1 MKTAY
6 TLLITQEFVVFN
18 LAHGPHTYLWKELHV
33 GNMSDGDEQ
42 QSLSQSIKGRL
53 QEGVQN
59 SVFKDKGLLD
69 PDTVIDEDRIVGR
82 DQQLDDIITYLRPAL
97 QGNRPPNMLL
107 YGPSGTGKS
116 LIINAVCQQV
126 QELANAQGDRFGV
139 IRVNCQ
145 TIKSH
150 DRAVY
155 RLVESAAIG
164 VGVDPGVPESGVST
178 DQKLNRF
185 YEILSENFDS
195 VIIILDEVD
204 LLVGRQRD
212 PNDEP
217 AYSKLLYQLS
227 RASQLGRIEGDV
239 SVAALTNDPRFMEN
253 LDGRAESSFNPQ
265 DIVFPDYDANQ
276 LQAILGRRRDAYR
289 DDVLE
294 DGIIPLSSAYAA
306 QDHGDARK
314 AIDLF
319 RKAGEIA
326 DRQGE
331 DRVREEHVRGAQ
343 KEAERDRT
351 LTQMQG
357 LSTQKKLSLYATAI
371 VPVYSQ
377 RNLNAVPSTVAYR
390 VYQYIT
396 DILDT
401 DEKSR
406 DSYLRY
412 MSEAE
417 TYNFVTSDKRGRGY
431 GSGVHKEYTF
441 VDDPEV
447 VAETL
452 QSDIRLEEIEND
464 EDLIRSVVNAQID
477 DFFDGR

>member
-1 MKTAY
+1 MA
-6 TLLITQEFVVFN
+6 
-18 LAHGPHTYLWKELHV
+18 
-33 GNMSDGDEQ
+33 DGDDQ
-42 QSLSQSIKGRL
+42 QFFSQSIKGRL

-59 SVFKDKGLLD
+59 SVFRNKGLLD
-69 PDTVIDEDRIVGR
+69 PDAVIDEDRIVGR
-82 DQQLDDIITYLRPAL
+82 DDQLEDIITYLRPAL

-116 LIINAVCQQV
+116 LIVNAVCQQV
-126 QELANAQGDRFGV
+126 LELANSQGDRFGV
-139 IRVNCQ
+139 IKVNCQ

-155 RLVESAAIG
+155 RLVKNAAEEAG
-164 VGVDPGVPESGVST
+164 VNVGVPESGIST
-178 DQKLNRF
+178 DQKLDRF
-185 YEILSENFDS
+185 YEILSNNFDS

-204 LLVGRQRD
+204 LLIGRQRD
-212 PNDEP
+212 ANDEP

-227 RASQLGRIEGDV
+227 RASQLGRIEGHV
-239 SVAALTNDPRFMEN
+239 SVAALTNDPRFMED

-265 DIVFPDYDANQ
+265 DIIFPDYDANQ
-276 LQAILGRRRDAYR
+276 LQAILEHRRDAYQ
-289 DDVLE
+289 DDALE
-294 DGIIPLSSAYAA
+294 DGIIPLSAAFAA

-326 DRQGE
+326 DRGGKNT
-331 DRVREEHVRGAQ
+331 VREEHVRGAQ

-371 VPVYSQ
+371 VPVCSE
-377 RNLNAVPSTVAYR
+377 RNLDAVPSTVAYR
-390 VYQYIT
+390 VYQYLT
-396 DILDT
+396 DLLDAE
-401 DEKSR
+401 EKSR

-412 MSEAE
+412 MNEAE
-417 TYNFVTSDKRGRGY
+417 TYNFVTSEKRGRGY

-447 VAETL
+447 VTETL
-452 QSDIRLEEIEND
+452 QTDVRLEDAEHDEN
-464 EDLIRSVVNAQID
+464 LVKSVVDAQID
-477 DFFDGR
+477 DFFDGN

>member
-1 MKTAY
+1 M
-6 TLLITQEFVVFN
+6 
-18 LAHGPHTYLWKELHV
+18 V
-33 GNMSDGDEQ
+33 GGDRQ
-42 QSLSQSIKGRL
+42 GSLSKSIKGRL
-53 QEGVQN
+53 REGVQN
-59 SVFKDKGLLD
+59 TVFRDKGLLD
-69 PDTVIDEDRIVGR
+69 PDVVIDEDRIVGR

-116 LIINAVCQQV
+116 LIINAVCEQLD
-126 QELANAQGDRFGV
+126 ELATMQGDRFGV
-139 IRVNCQ
+139 IRINCQ

-155 RLVESAAIG
+155 RLVESAAVKSG
-164 VGVDPGVPESGVST
+164 VNTGVPESGVST
-178 DQKLNRF
+178 DQKLRRF
-185 YEILSENFDS
+185 YEIVNTNFDS

-227 RASQLGRIEGDV
+227 RASQLGRIEGNV
-239 SVAALTNDPRFMEN
+239 SVAALTNDPRFMED

-265 DIVFPDYDANQ
+265 DVVFPDYDANQ
-276 LQAILGRRRDAYR
+276 LQAILERRRDAYR
-289 DDVLE
+289 QDVLDE
-294 DGIIPLSSAYAA
+294 GIIPLSSAFAA

-326 DRQGE
+326 DREGE
-331 DRVREEHVRGAQ
+331 DTVRETHVRGAQ
-343 KEAERDRT
+343 NEAERDRT

-357 LSTQKKLSLYATAI
+357 LSTQKKLSLYATAT
-371 VPVYSQ
+371 VHVYAERSVD
-377 RNLNAVPSTVAYR
+377 AVPSTVAYR

-396 DILDT
+396 DLLDV
-401 DEKSR
+401 DKKSR

-412 MSEAE
+412 LSEAE
-417 TYNFVTSDKRGRGY
+417 TYNFVTSEKRGRGY
-431 GSGVHKEYTF
+431 GSGVHKEYSF

-452 QSDIRLEEIEND
+452 CQDLRLDETDGVEE
-464 EDLIRSVVNAQID
+464 LVRSVVRAQVRE
-477 DFFDGR
+477 FFDSS

>member
-1 MKTAY
+1 MA
-6 TLLITQEFVVFN
+6 
-18 LAHGPHTYLWKELHV
+18 
-33 GNMSDGDEQ
+33 DGDEQ
-42 QSLSQSIKGRL
+42 RSLSESIKGRL
-53 QEGVQN
+53 QEGTQN
-59 SVFKDKGLLD
+59 SVFRDRGLLD
-69 PDTVIDEDRIVGR
+69 PDAVIDEDRIVGR
-82 DQQLDDIITYLRPAL
+82 DQQLDDIITYLRPTL

-116 LIINAVCQQV
+116 LIINAVCEQV
-126 QELANAQGDRFGV
+126 AELAESQDDRFGV
-139 IRVNCQ
+139 VTINCQ

-155 RLVESAAIG
+155 RLVENAAVKAG
-164 VGVDPGVPESGVST
+164 VEDGVPESGIST
-178 DQKLNRF
+178 DQKLGRF
-185 YEILSENFDS
+185 YEILSDHFDS

-204 LLVGRQRD
+204 LLVGRRRD

-227 RASQLGRIEGDV
+227 RASQLGRIDGHV
-239 SVAALTNDPRFMEN
+239 SVAALTNDPRFMED

-265 DIVFPDYDANQ
+265 DVVFSDYDANQ
-276 LQAILGRRRDAYR
+276 LQAILERRQDAYQ

-294 DGIIPLSSAYAA
+294 DGIIPLSSAFAA

-326 DRQGE
+326 DRQDE
-331 DRVREEHVRGAQ
+331 RSVREEHVRAAQ

-371 VPVYSQ
+371 VPVYSN
-377 RNLNAVPSTVAYR
+377 RNLSAVPSTVAYR

-396 DILDT
+396 DVVDS

-412 MSEAE
+412 MTEAE
-417 TYNFVTSDKRGRGY
+417 TYNFVTSEKRGRGY

-441 VDDPEV
+441 IDDPEV

-452 QSDIRLEEIEND
+452 QEDFHLEEVEHD
-464 EDLIRSVVNAQID
+464 EDLIASVVNAQIE
-477 DFFDGR
+477 DFFEG

>member
-1 MKTAY
+1 MA
-6 TLLITQEFVVFN
+6 
-18 LAHGPHTYLWKELHV
+18 
-33 GNMSDGDEQ
+33 DGDEQ
-42 QSLSQSIKGRL
+42 RSLSESIKGRL
-53 QEGVQN
+53 QEGTQN
-59 SVFKDKGLLD
+59 SVFRDRGLLD
-69 PDTVIDEDRIVGR
+69 PDAVIDEDRIVGR
-82 DQQLDDIITYLRPAL
+82 DQQLDNIITYLRPTL

-116 LIINAVCQQV
+116 LIINAVCEQV
-126 QELANAQGDRFGV
+126 AELAESQDDRFGV
-139 IRVNCQ
+139 VTINCQ

-155 RLVESAAIG
+155 RLVENAAVKAG
-164 VGVDPGVPESGVST
+164 VEDGVPESGIST
-178 DQKLNRF
+178 DQKLGRF
-185 YEILSENFDS
+185 YEILSDHFDS

-204 LLVGRQRD
+204 LLVGRRRD

-227 RASQLGRIEGDV
+227 RASQLGRIDGHV
-239 SVAALTNDPRFMEN
+239 SVAALTNDPRFMED

-265 DIVFPDYDANQ
+265 DVVFSDYDANQ
-276 LQAILGRRRDAYR
+276 LQAILERRQDAYQ

-294 DGIIPLSSAYAA
+294 DGIIPLSSAFAA

-326 DRQGE
+326 DRQDE
-331 DRVREEHVRGAQ
+331 RSVREEHVRAAQ

-371 VPVYSQ
+371 VPVYSN
-377 RNLNAVPSTVAYR
+377 RNLSAVPSTVAYR

-396 DILDT
+396 DVVDS

-412 MSEAE
+412 MTEAE
-417 TYNFVTSDKRGRGY
+417 TYNFVTSEKRGRGY

-441 VDDPEV
+441 IDDPEV

-452 QSDIRLEEIEND
+452 QEDFHLEEVEHD
-464 EDLIRSVVNAQID
+464 EDLIASVVNAQIE
-477 DFFDGR
+477 DFFEG

>member
-1 MKTAY
+1 MA
-6 TLLITQEFVVFN
+6 
-18 LAHGPHTYLWKELHV
+18 
-33 GNMSDGDEQ
+33 DGDDH

-59 SVFKDKGLLD
+59 SVFRDKGLLD

-82 DQQLDDIITYLRPAL
+82 DDQLDDIITYLRPAL

-126 QELANAQGDRFGV
+126 LELANSQGDRFGV
-139 IRVNCQ
+139 IKVNCQ

-155 RLVESAAIG
+155 RLVKNAAEEAG
-164 VGVDPGVPESGVST
+164 VDVGVPQSGIST

-185 YEILSENFDS
+185 YEILSHYFDS

-227 RASQLGRIEGDV
+227 RASQLGRIEGHV
-239 SVAALTNDPRFMEN
+239 SVAALTNDPRFMKD

-265 DIVFPDYDANQ
+265 DVVFSDYDANQ
-276 LQAILGRRRDAYR
+276 LQAILERRRDAYQ

-294 DGIIPLSSAYAA
+294 DGIIPLSSAFAA

-326 DRQGE
+326 DRKG
-331 DRVREEHVRGAQ
+331 DDTVREEHVRDAQ

-390 VYQYIT
+390 VYQYLT
-396 DILDT
+396 DLLDA

-447 VAETL
+447 VADTL
-452 QSDIRLEEIEND
+452 RVDIRLEEAEH
-464 EDLIRSVVNAQID
+464 EEVLIKSVVNAQID
-477 DFFDGR
+477 DFFDDN

>member
-1 MKTAY
+1 MA
-6 TLLITQEFVVFN
+6 
-18 LAHGPHTYLWKELHV
+18 
-33 GNMSDGDEQ
+33 DGDEQ
-42 QSLSQSIKGRL
+42 RPQPQSSGHMADGDDQRPQSQSIKGRL

-59 SVFKDKGLLD
+59 SVFREKRLLD
-69 PDTVIDEDRIVGR
+69 PKAVINENRIVGR

-116 LIINAVCQQV
+116 LIINAVCEKLV
-126 QELANAQGDRFGV
+126 ELADAQKERFSV
-139 IRVNCQ
+139 VNINCQ

-150 DRAVY
+150 DRAVF
-155 RLVESAAIG
+155 RLVENAAAEAG
-164 VGVDPGVPESGVST
+164 TEPGVPENGVST
-178 DQKLNRF
+178 DRKLSRF
-185 YEILSENFDS
+185 YEILSNHFDS
-195 VIIILDEVD
+195 IIIILDEVD
-204 LLVGRQRD
+204 LLVGRQRK
-212 PNDEP
+212 PNEEP

-265 DIVFPDYDANQ
+265 DVVFSDYDAGQ
-276 LQAILGRRRDAYR
+276 LDAILEHRRDAYR
-289 DDVLE
+289 DGVLE
-294 DGIIPLSSAYAA
+294 EGAISLSSALAA

-326 DRQGE
+326 DRRGE
-331 DRVREEHVRGAQ
+331 ATVREQHVRDAQ
-343 KEAERDRT
+343 NEAERDRT

-357 LSTQKKLSLYATAI
+357 LTSQKKISLYANAI
-371 VPVYSQ
+371 VPLYSN
-377 RNLNAVPSTVAYR
+377 RELDAIPSTVAYQ
-390 VYQYIT
+390 VYQFLT
-396 DILDT
+396 EILNIA
-401 DEKSR
+401 EKSR
-406 DSYLRY
+406 DSFLRY

-417 TYNFVTSDKRGRGY
+417 TYNFVTSEKRGRGY

-452 QSDIRLEEIEND
+452 QEDVHLDEINNNEE
-464 EDLIRSVVNAQID
+464 LLKSVVNAQID
-477 DFFDGR
+477 DFFEGK

>member
-1 MKTAY
+1 MTTDDDSH
-6 TLLITQEFVVFN
+6 TL
-18 LAHGPHTYLWKELHV
+18 
-33 GNMSDGDEQ
+33 SR
-42 QSLSQSIKGRL
+42 SIKSRL
-53 QEGVQN
+53 QEGKQS
-59 SVFKDKGLLD
+59 SVFREKALLD
-69 PDTVIDEDRIVGR
+69 PDVVIDEDRIVGR
-82 DQQLDDIITYLRPAL
+82 DKQLDDTITYLRPTL

-116 LIINAVCQQV
+116 LIINAVCEQV
-126 QELANAQGDRFGV
+126 AELAKAQESRFGLV
-139 IRVNCQ
+139 QINCQ

-155 RLVESAAIG
+155 RLVENAAAEAG
-164 VGVDPGVPESGVST
+164 VEVGVPQSGVST
-178 DQKLNRF
+178 DRKLGQL
-185 YEILSENFDS
+185 YEILNDQFDA

-204 LLVGRQRD
+204 LLVGHQRT
-212 PNDEP
+212 PNNEP

-227 RASQLGRIEGDV
+227 RASQLGRIEGHV
-239 SVAALTNDPRFMEN
+239 SVAALTNDPRFMDD

-276 LQAILGRRRDAYR
+276 LRSILKRRGDAYQ
-289 DDVLE
+289 DGVLE
-294 DGIIPLSSAYAA
+294 DEIIPLSAALAA

-326 DRQGE
+326 DRRSE
-331 DRVREEHVRGAQ
+331 ESVREEHVRDAQ
-343 KEAERDRT
+343 QEAERDRT

-357 LSTQKKLSLYATAI
+357 LSAQKKLSLYATAV
-371 VPVYSQ
+371 VPVYA
-377 RNLNAVPSTVAYR
+377 RRDLNAVPTTVAYR
-390 VYQYIT
+390 VYRYIT
-396 DILDT
+396 DIIDV
-401 DEKSR
+401 DAKSR

-417 TYNFVTSDKRGRGY
+417 TYNFVSSEKRGRGY

-447 VAETL
+447 VADTL
-452 QSDIRLEEIEND
+452 RTDVRLESLD
-464 EDLIRSVVNAQID
+464 EDEVLITSVVNAQID
-477 DFFDGR
+477 DFFQSG

>member
-1 MKTAY
+1 MYDAA
-6 TLLITQEFVVFN
+6 LSDRM
-18 LAHGPHTYLWKELHV
+18 A
-33 GNMSDGDEQ
+33 DGDEQ
-42 QSLSQSIKGRL
+42 RSLSQSIKGRL
-53 QEGVQN
+53 QQGAQN
-59 SVFKDKGLLD
+59 SVFREKGLLD

-82 DQQLDDIITYLRPAL
+82 DRQLDDIITYLRPTL

-116 LIINAVCQQV
+116 LIINAVCEQV
-126 QELANAQGDRFGV
+126 VELAAAQDDRFGV
-139 IRVNCQ
+139 VNINCQ

-155 RLVESAAIG
+155 RLVENAASEAG
-164 VGVDPGVPESGVST
+164 VAADVPQSGIST
-178 DQKLNRF
+178 DQKLRRF
-185 YEILSENFDS
+185 YEILNECFDS

-212 PNDEP
+212 PTDEP

-227 RASQLGRIEGDV
+227 RASQLGRIEGHV
-239 SVAALTNDPRFMEN
+239 SVAALTNDPRFMEE

-265 DIVFPDYDANQ
+265 DVVFSDYDANQ
-276 LQAILGRRRDAYR
+276 LQAILERRQDAYQE
-289 DDVLE
+289 DVLE
-294 DGIIPLSSAYAA
+294 EGIIPLSSAFAA

-326 DRQGE
+326 DRRGE
-331 DRVREEHVRGAQ
+331 APVREEHVRDAQ
-343 KEAERDRT
+343 QEAERDRT

-371 VPVYSQ
+371 VHVYSE
-377 RNLNAVPSTVAYR
+377 RTLGAVPSTVAYR
-390 VYQYIT
+390 VYQYVT
-396 DILDT
+396 ELLDAE
-401 DEKSR
+401 EKSR

-412 MSEAE
+412 MNEAE
-417 TYNFVTSDKRGRGY
+417 TYNFVVSEKRGRGY

-452 QSDIRLEEIEND
+452 REDVRLAEIERD
-464 EDLIRSVVNAQID
+464 GELVQSVVNAQVEE
-477 DFFDGR
+477 FFDSR

>member
-1 MKTAY
+1 MA
-6 TLLITQEFVVFN
+6 
-18 LAHGPHTYLWKELHV
+18 
-33 GNMSDGDEQ
+33 DGDDQ
-42 QSLSQSIKGRL
+42 QSISQSIKGRL

-59 SVFKDKGLLD
+59 SVFRDKGLLD
-69 PDTVIDEDRIVGR
+69 PDAVIDEDRIVGR
-82 DQQLDDIITYLRPAL
+82 DDQLDDIITYLRPAL

-126 QELANAQGDRFGV
+126 LELANSQGDRFGV
-139 IRVNCQ
+139 IKINCQ

-155 RLVESAAIG
+155 RLVKNAAHEADVE
-164 VGVDPGVPESGVST
+164 VGVPQSGIST

-185 YEILSENFDS
+185 YEILSNNFDS

-212 PNDEP
+212 PNAEP

-227 RASQLGRIEGDV
+227 RASQLGRIEGHV
-239 SVAALTNDPRFMEN
+239 SVAALTNDPRFMED

-276 LQAILGRRRDAYR
+276 LQAILERRRDAYQ
-289 DDVLE
+289 DNVLE
-294 DGIIPLSSAYAA
+294 DGIIPLSAAFAA

-326 DRQGE
+326 DRESEGT
-331 DRVREEHVRGAQ
+331 VREEHVRGAQ

-371 VPVYSQ
+371 VPVHSQ

-390 VYQYIT
+390 VYQYLT
-396 DILDT
+396 DLLDA

-417 TYNFVTSDKRGRGY
+417 TYNFVTSEKRGRGY

-441 VDDPEV
+441 IDDPEV

-452 QSDIRLEEIEND
+452 QSDIRLEEGEH
-464 EDLIRSVVNAQID
+464 EEELIKPVVNAQIE
-477 DFFDGR
+477 DFFEGN

>member
-1 MKTAY
+1 M
-6 TLLITQEFVVFN
+6 L
-18 LAHGPHTYLWKELHV
+18 
-33 GNMSDGDEQ
+33 DGDDQ

-59 SVFKDKGLLD
+59 SVFRDKGLLD
-69 PDTVIDEDRIVGR
+69 PDAVIDEDRIVGR
-82 DQQLDDIITYLRPAL
+82 DEQLDDIITYLRPAV

-116 LIINAVCQQV
+116 LIVNAVRQQV
-126 QELANAQGDRFGV
+126 LELAEAQGDRFGV
-139 IRVNCQ
+139 IKINCQ

-155 RLVESAAIG
+155 RLAKNAADEAGVE
-164 VGVDPGVPESGVST
+164 VGVPQSGIST

-185 YEILSENFDS
+185 YEVLSNNFDS

-227 RASQLGRIEGDV
+227 RASQLGRIEGHV
-239 SVAALTNDPRFMEN
+239 SVAALTNDPRFMED

-265 DIVFPDYDANQ
+265 DIVFPDYDADQ
-276 LQAILGRRRDAYR
+276 LQSILERRRDAYQ

-294 DGIIPLSSAYAA
+294 NGIIPLSSAFAA

-326 DRQGE
+326 DREGT
-331 DRVREEHVRGAQ
+331 DTVREAHVRDAQ

-377 RNLNAVPSTVAYR
+377 RTLNAVPSTVAYR
-390 VYQYIT
+390 VYQYLT
-396 DILDT
+396 QLLDA

-412 MSEAE
+412 LSEAE
-417 TYNFVTSDKRGRGY
+417 TYNFVTSEKRGRGY

-452 QSDIRLEEIEND
+452 QTDIRVEEAEHE
-464 EDLIRSVVNAQID
+464 EDLIKSVVNAQID
-477 DFFDGR
+477 DFFDEN

>member
-1 MKTAY
+1 MA
-6 TLLITQEFVVFN
+6 
-18 LAHGPHTYLWKELHV
+18 
-33 GNMSDGDEQ
+33 DGDDQ

-59 SVFKDKGLLD
+59 SVFQDKGLLD
-69 PDTVIDEDRIVGR
+69 PDAVIDEDRIVGR
-82 DQQLDDIITYLRPAL
+82 DDQLDDIITYVRPAL

-126 QELANAQGDRFGV
+126 LELANSQGDRFGV
-139 IRVNCQ
+139 IKINCQ

-155 RLVESAAIG
+155 RLAKNAAHEA
-164 VGVDPGVPESGVST
+164 GVDVGIPQSGIST

-185 YEILSENFDS
+185 YEILSNNFDS

-227 RASQLGRIEGDV
+227 RASQLGRIEGHV
-239 SVAALTNDPRFMEN
+239 SVAALTNDPRFMED

-265 DIVFPDYDANQ
+265 DVVFPDYDANQ
-276 LQAILGRRRDAYR
+276 LQSILERRRDAYQ

-294 DGIIPLSSAYAA
+294 DGIIPLSAAFAA

-326 DRQGE
+326 DRGGE
-331 DRVREEHVRGAQ
+331 DTIREEHVRDAQ
-343 KEAERDRT
+343 EEAERDRT

-371 VPVYSQ
+371 VPVHSK

-390 VYQYIT
+390 VYQYLT
-396 DILDT
+396 DLLDA

-417 TYNFVTSDKRGRGY
+417 TYNFVTSEKRGRGY

-447 VAETL
+447 VAETF
-452 QSDIRLEEIEND
+452 QADIRLEEVEHD
-464 EDLIRSVVNAQID
+464 EDLIRSVVNAQIE
-477 DFFDGR
+477 DFFEGN

>member
-1 MKTAY
+1 
-6 TLLITQEFVVFN
+6 
-18 LAHGPHTYLWKELHV
+18 
-33 GNMSDGDEQ
+33 
-42 QSLSQSIKGRL
+42 
-53 QEGVQN
+53 
-59 SVFKDKGLLD
+59 
-69 PDTVIDEDRIVGR
+69 
-82 DQQLDDIITYLRPAL
+82 
-97 QGNRPPNMLL
+97 
-107 YGPSGTGKS
+107 
-116 LIINAVCQQV
+116 
-126 QELANAQGDRFGV
+126 
-139 IRVNCQ
+139 
-145 TIKSH
+145 
-150 DRAVY
+150 
-155 RLVESAAIG
+155 
-164 VGVDPGVPESGVST
+164 VST

-185 YEILSENFDS
+185 YDILNENFDS

-227 RASQLGRIEGDV
+227 RASQLGRIDV
-239 SVAALTNDPRFMEN
+239 QISVAALTNDPRFMEE

-265 DIVFPDYDANQ
+265 DVVFPDYDANQ
-276 LQAILGRRRDAYR
+276 LQSILERRRDAYQ
-289 DDVLE
+289 DGVLE
-294 DGIIPLSSAYAA
+294 EGIIPLSAAFAA

-326 DRQGE
+326 DRRSE
-331 DRVREEHVRGAQ
+331 DSVREEHVRDAQ
-343 KEAERDRT
+343 EEAERDRT

-371 VPVYSQ
+371 VPVHAR

-390 VYQYIT
+390 VYQYLT
-396 DILDT
+396 DVLDA

-417 TYNFVTSDKRGRGY
+417 TYNFVTSEKRGRGY

-452 QSDIRLEEIEND
+452 RADIRLEEADHEGDMIK
-464 EDLIRSVVNAQID
+464 SVVNAQID
-477 DFFDGR
+477 DFLDSN

>member
-1 MKTAY
+1 MA
-6 TLLITQEFVVFN
+6 
-18 LAHGPHTYLWKELHV
+18 
-33 GNMSDGDEQ
+33 DGDDQ

-59 SVFKDKGLLD
+59 SVFRDKGLLD
-69 PDTVIDEDRIVGR
+69 PDAVIDEDRIVGR
-82 DQQLDDIITYLRPAL
+82 DDQLDDIITYLRPAL

-126 QELANAQGDRFGV
+126 LELATSQGDRFGV
-139 IRVNCQ
+139 IRINCQ

-155 RLVESAAIG
+155 RLAKNAANEAGVDIG
-164 VGVDPGVPESGVST
+164 VPASGIST
-178 DQKLNRF
+178 DQKLDRF
-185 YEILSENFDS
+185 YEILSNHFDS
-195 VIIILDEVD
+195 AIIILDEVD

-227 RASQLGRIEGDV
+227 RASQLGRIEGHV
-239 SVAALTNDPRFMEN
+239 SVAALTNDPRFMED

-265 DIVFPDYDANQ
+265 DVVFPDYDANQ
-276 LQAILGRRRDAYR
+276 LQAILERRCDAYQ
-289 DDVLE
+289 DDVLA
-294 DGIIPLSSAYAA
+294 DGIIPLSAAFAA

-326 DRQGE
+326 DRRGH
-331 DRVREEHVRGAQ
+331 DIVRETHVRDAQ
-343 KEAERDRT
+343 QEAERDRT

-371 VPVYSQ
+371 VPVHAD

-390 VYQYIT
+390 VYQYLT
-396 DILDT
+396 DLLDA

-412 MSEAE
+412 MNEAE
-417 TYNFVTSDKRGRGY
+417 TYNFVTSEKRGRGY

-452 QSDIRLEEIEND
+452 ETDFRLEEAED
-464 EDLIRSVVNAQID
+464 EETLVKSVVNAQIA
-477 DFFDGR
+477 DFFEGD

>member
-1 MKTAY
+1 MT
-6 TLLITQEFVVFN
+6 
-18 LAHGPHTYLWKELHV
+18 
-33 GNMSDGDEQ
+33 DGDDRH
-42 QSLSQSIKGRL
+42 SLSESIKGRL
-53 QEGVQN
+53 QDGVQQ
-59 SVFKDKGLLD
+59 SVFRERGLLD
-69 PDTVIDEDRIVGR
+69 PDAVIDEDRIVGR
-82 DQQLDDIITYLRPAL
+82 DQQLEDIITYLRPAL

-116 LIINAVCQQV
+116 LIINAVCEQV
-126 QELANAQGDRFGV
+126 VELAEAQGDRFGV
-139 IRVNCQ
+139 IQINCQ

-150 DRAVY
+150 DRVVY
-155 RLVESAAIG
+155 RLVENTATTAG
-164 VGVDPGVPESGVST
+164 VEVGVPESGVST
-178 DQKLNRF
+178 DRKLNRL
-185 YEILSENFDS
+185 YQLLSEEFDS

-227 RASQLGRIEGDV
+227 RASQLGRIDGHV
-239 SVAALTNDPRFMEN
+239 SVAALTNDPRFMED

-265 DIVFPDYDANQ
+265 DVVFSDYDANQ
-276 LQAILGRRRDAYR
+276 LQAILDRRRDAYQ
-289 DDVLE
+289 DGVLE
-294 DGIIPLSSAYAA
+294 AGIIPLSAAFAA

-326 DRQGE
+326 NRRGE
-331 DRVREEHVRGAQ
+331 ETVLEDHVRDAQ
-343 KEAERDRT
+343 REAERDRT

-371 VPVYSQ
+371 VPVHAERS
-377 RNLNAVPSTVAYR
+377 LNAIPSTVAYR
-390 VYQYIT
+390 VYQYLT
-396 DILDT
+396 ERLDA
-401 DEKSR
+401 DKKSR

-412 MSEAE
+412 MTEAE
-417 TYNFVTSDKRGRGY
+417 TYNFITSEKRGRGY

-441 VDDPEV
+441 VDDPAV

-452 QSDIRLEEIEND
+452 QTDFRLEEID
-464 EDLIRSVVNAQID
+464 EADELIQSVVNAQID
-477 DFFDGR
+477 EFFDEA

>member
-1 MKTAY
+1 
-6 TLLITQEFVVFN
+6 
-18 LAHGPHTYLWKELHV
+18 
-33 GNMSDGDEQ
+33 MSDEEGIPDGDQQ
-42 QSLSQSIKGRL
+42 QSLSDSIKGRL
-53 QEGVQN
+53 QTGAQN
-59 SVFKDKGLLD
+59 SVFKNKGLLD
-69 PDTVIDEDRIVGR
+69 PDTVINEDRIVGR
-82 DQQLDDIITYLRPAL
+82 DQQLDDIITYLRPTL
-97 QGNRPPNMLL
+97 NGNRPPNMLL

-116 LIINAVCQQV
+116 LITNAVCEQV
-126 QELANAQGDRFGV
+126 EELAQTQGDHFGV
-139 IRVNCQ
+139 VNVNCQ

-155 RLVESAAIG
+155 RLVESAAAKAG
-164 VGVDPGVPESGVST
+164 VTLGVPESGVST
-178 DQKLNRF
+178 DQKLSRF
-185 YEILSENFDS
+185 YEILSDYFDS
-195 VIIILDEVD
+195 VIIILDEID

-227 RASQLGRIEGDV
+227 RASQLGRIDGHI

-265 DIVFPDYDANQ
+265 DVVFSDYDANQ
-276 LQAILGRRRDAYR
+276 LRAILQRRRDAYQ
-289 DDVLE
+289 DGVLE
-294 DGIIPLSSAYAA
+294 DDIIPLSAAYAA

-319 RKAGEIA
+319 RKAGEVA
-326 DRQGE
+326 DRQGV
-331 DRVREEHVRGAQ
+331 DTVKEEHVRDAQ
-343 KEAERDRT
+343 EEAERDRT

-371 VPVYSQ
+371 VPVSTN
-377 RNLNAVPSTVAYR
+377 RNMNAVPSTVAYR
-390 VYQYIT
+390 VYQYLTGLI
-396 DILDT
+396 DA

-417 TYNFVTSDKRGRGY
+417 TYNFVTSEKRGRGY

-441 VDDPEV
+441 IDDPEV

-452 QSDIRLEEIEND
+452 REDFRLEDVENND
-464 EDLIRSVVNAQID
+464 DLIKSVVNAQVKE
-477 DFFDGR
+477 FFDD

>member
-1 MKTAY
+1 MANGDDSS
-6 TLLITQEFVVFN
+6 LLSE
-18 LAHGPHTYLWKELHV
+18 
-33 GNMSDGDEQ
+33 
-42 QSLSQSIKGRL
+42 SIKGRL

-69 PDTVIDEDRIVGR
+69 PDVVIDEDRIVGR
-82 DQQLDDIITYLRPAL
+82 EQQLEDIITYLRPAL
-97 QGNRPPNMLL
+97 QGNKPPNMLL

-116 LIINAVCQQV
+116 LIINAVCEQV
-126 QELANAQGDRFGV
+126 LELSKSQDDRFGV
-139 IRVNCQ
+139 IRINCQ

-155 RLVESAAIG
+155 RLAKNAATEA
-164 VGVDPGVPESGVST
+164 GVDLGVPESGIST

-212 PNDEP
+212 PNAEP

-227 RASQLGRIEGDV
+227 RATQLGRIDGHV
-239 SVAALTNDPRFMEN
+239 SVAALTNDPRFMED

-265 DIVFPDYDANQ
+265 DVVFQDYDANQ
-276 LQAILGRRRDAYR
+276 LQAILERRRDAYQEG
-289 DDVLE
+289 VLE
-294 DGIIPLSSAYAA
+294 DGIIPLSAAFAA

-326 DRQGE
+326 DREGQERVQE
-331 DRVREEHVRGAQ
+331 DHVRDAQ
-343 KEAERDRT
+343 EEAERDRT

-357 LSTQKKLSLYATAI
+357 LSAQKKLSLYATAI

-377 RNLNAVPSTVAYR
+377 RSLNAVPSTVAYR
-390 VYQYIT
+390 VYQYLT
-396 DILDT
+396 GLVDT
-401 DEKSR
+401 EEKSR

-417 TYNFVTSDKRGRGY
+417 TYNFITSEKRGRGY

-441 VDDPEV
+441 IDDPKV

-452 QSDIRLEEIEND
+452 QADIRLEEVESNEELIE
-464 EDLIRSVVNAQID
+464 SVVNAQIEE
-477 DFFDGR
+477 FFEEH

>member
-1 MKTAY
+1 M
-6 TLLITQEFVVFN
+6 
-18 LAHGPHTYLWKELHV
+18 P
-33 GNMSDGDEQ
+33 DGDEH

-53 QEGVQN
+53 QEGTQN

-69 PDTVIDEDRIVGR
+69 PDAVIDENRIVGR
-82 DQQLDDIITYLRPAL
+82 DQQLDDIITYLRPTL

-116 LIINAVCQQV
+116 LIINAVCEQV
-126 QELANAQGDRFGV
+126 AELAKAQDDRFGV
-139 IRVNCQ
+139 IKVNCQ

-155 RLVESAAIG
+155 RLVANAAG
-164 VGVDPGVPESGVST
+164 NAGAEPGVPQSGIST
-178 DQKLNRF
+178 DQKLSRF
-185 YEILSENFDS
+185 YDILSEHFDS

-227 RASQLGRIEGDV
+227 RASQLGRIDGHV
-239 SVAALTNDPRFMEN
+239 SVAALTNDPRFMED

-265 DIVFPDYDANQ
+265 DVVFSDYDANQ
-276 LQAILGRRRDAYR
+276 LQSILRRRQDAYR
-289 DDVLE
+289 DNVLE
-294 DGIIPLSSAYAA
+294 GGIISLSSAFAA

-326 DRQGE
+326 DRQ
-331 DRVREEHVRGAQ
+331 DQDTVREDHVRAAQ

-371 VPVYSQ
+371 VPVYSDK
-377 RNLNAVPSTVAYR
+377 NINAVPSTVAYR
-390 VYQYIT
+390 VYQYIC
-396 DILDT
+396 DSIDA
-401 DEKSR
+401 DAKSR

-412 MSEAE
+412 MTEAE

-447 VAETL
+447 VTETL
-452 QSDIRLEEIEND
+452 QADFRLEDIGQD
-464 EDLIRSVVNAQID
+464 EDLTKSVVNAQIEK
-477 DFFDGR
+477 FFGRT